1 MKWLDE
7 LVLKRAN
14 TLIQR
19 RINTDQAEKTK
30 QNYEMTRST
39 ALSINGGQFA
49 QAGVKIASGLGLNRA
64 DFNRDKSMNFTLHP
78 AIGGFILELSHY
90 DASTDRYSQRLH
102 IINDSDD
109 MGDAI
114 SKILTLELLRK

>member
-19 RINTDQAEKTK
+19 RINADQAEKTK

-49 QAGVKIASGLGLNRA
+49 QAGIKVASGLNRA

-90 DASTDRYSQRLH
+90 DASTDRYTQRLH
-102 IINDSDD
+102 IINEGDD

>member
-19 RINTDQAEKTK
+19 RIDAGQAEKTK

-39 ALSINGGQFA
+39 ALSINGGQFSP
-49 QAGVKIASGLGLNRA
+49 GTGIKVASGLNRA